1 MEDRKAVNTVN
12 AKRKRIYQII
22 LWVLIALTVG
32 TIWSLSLRSATT
44 SNEQSNAVALPV
56 INSTDVKGVRLYDL
70 LVIVR
75 KLAHFAEFG
84 LLGFLWGLYSRL
96 QWYPAMWLY
105 GLGVALID
113 EGLQY
118 FVPGRAPGFWD
129 VVIDYSGFFCGFAL
143 VMVAARWLSWKKSRR
158 IPK

>member
-1 MEDRKAVNTVN
+1 MSE
-12 AKRKRIYQII
+12 KRKKTYKII
-22 LWVLIALTVG
+22 LWVLIVLTVA

-56 INSTDVKGVRLYDL
+56 INQTDVQGVRLYDL
-70 LVIVR
+70 LVLVR

-84 LLGFLWGLYSRL
+84 LLGLLWGLYGRL

-105 GLGVALID
+105 GLGVALVD
-113 EGLQY
+113 EGLQH

-143 VMVAARWLSWKKSRR
+143 VMVAACCLRWKKSRKR
-158 IPK
+158 TK